1 MPDDLEKK
9 PELPPFLRGT
19 RDKHGR
25 DFKEDYMRVRGR
37 ELMDHYDGPA
47 CQRLFVYVGLFCA
60 IATAA
65 LTIVPGLAPRLGL
78 GGEVVLQLSLYA
90 PYRFLFMVMGS
101 GLVVVG
107 LVEVNCA
114 APPDQGGPTASSR
127 RLYEIAL
134 GVAAGLFVISLLF
147 PVGLWMVG

>member
-9 PELPPFLRGT
+9 PELPSFLRSEGK
-19 RDKHGR
+19 RHGR
-25 DFKEDYMRVRGR
+25 DFKQEYMRVRGR

-60 IATAA
+60 LATAA
-65 LTIVPGLAPRLGL
+65 LTIVPELAPRLGL
-78 GGEVVLQLSLYA
+78 SGGLVLQLSLYA
-90 PYRFLFMVMGS
+90 PYRILFMVMGS

-107 LVEVNCA
+107 LVEVNSA
-114 APPDQGGPTASSR
+114 AAPDQGGPTASSR

-134 GVAAGLFVISLLF
+134 GVAAGLFIISILF
-147 PVGLWMVG
+147 PFALWMVG